1 MYIYMALHIIGAYMI
16 FSIYIYTK
24 KSPVPV
30 MPGSNCPV
38 ASTRTSTGFAAER
51 YATKQHERYHRD
63 DAWRD
68 MGA

>member
-1 MYIYMALHIIGAYMI
+1 MALHIIGAYMYKI
-16 FSIYIYTK
+16 VFTYIHPKTHQ
-24 KSPVPV
+24 SPPV